1 MKKKIIN
8 RILLLFLLL
17 FLLLPAV
24 FYGQKYGTRT
34 GTVKFEA
41 SVPSFEEVAGENKSV
56 SAALNAASGDIAVLA
71 LMKGFRFK
79 VALMEEHFNE
89 NYVES
94 DKYPKATFKGK
105 IENFDIKKLSA
116 TPKEYTIS
124 GDLTLHGKTK
134 HITDTAMVSKSGDAI
149 VVTGK
154 FNVKPADFDIEVPSV
169 VRKKVAESVE
179 VTYNFSLSK

>member
-1 MKKKIIN
+1 MKKRIIN
-8 RILLLFLLL
+8 RILLIM
-17 FLLLPAV
+17 LLLPAV

-56 SAALNAASGDIAVLA
+56 SAALNASNGDMAVLA

-94 DKYPKATFKGK
+94 DKYPKATFRGK

-116 TPKEYTIS
+116 TPKEYTIT
-124 GDLTLHGKTK
+124 GELTLHGKTK
-134 HITDTAMVSKSGDAI
+134 HITDTAMVSKSGDSVI
-149 VVTGK
+149 VTGG
-154 FNVKPADFDIEVPSV
+154 FNVKPADFDIEVPGV
-169 VRKKVAESVE
+169 VRKKVAESVG
-179 VTYNFSLSK
+179 VVYDLSLSK